1 MYISTN
7 WQNFTQTAKLKPN
20 QGIVNSDIIF
30 YQKTLTFKIETWTRT
45 NLNTNNGNE
54 AKSDI
59 FPWDIFKS
67 DNISFLP
74 KNIKV
79 FPWLSKSKFLS
90 FMTKLNPKNG
100 NEQNQIFFH
109 GAYSNLTLF
118 FIGCKIRKYLNDFY
132 RGSFSTSLQMWVQTI
147 IVKQNHTGNV
157 QICQYFSLFTA

>member
-1 MYISTN
+1 MEMKQSQI
-7 WQNFTQTAKLKPN
+7 FFH
-20 QGIVNSDIIF
+20 GIYSN
-30 YQKTLTFKIETWTRT
+30 LTTYLF
-45 NLNTNNGNE
+45 
-54 AKSDI
+54 DQ
-59 FPWDIFKS
+59 
-67 DNISFLP
+67 

-79 FPWLSKSKFLS
+79 SPWLSKSKFLS

-157 QICQYFSLFTA
+157 QICQYFSLFTAQYTIWIFKSNTLFKFISW